1 MQLSEATYFST
12 QADTDYLSASQV
24 KRFLEC
30 EALALAEIR
39 GDIIR
44 EKTTALLVGSYVDA
58 YFSRTIDDFVR
69 DNPQIFTRSGDLRAD
84 FQQAQEIIAY
94 IEHDPLLMRMLD
106 GEQQKILT
114 GTVRGVPFKG
124 KLDVLLSEAECQAI
138 AQDFPDMAEHLLMA
152 PGAIVDMKIM
162 RDMAPVYM
170 PGAGRLSFVQAWR
183 YDLQL
188 AIYQQLVGN
197 KLPCFLLVATKEKTP
212 DKALIHIPQYILDA
226 ALEAVSDLLPRFHH
240 LKRHPDEATR
250 CERCVWC
257 RQTKQITGAVDADEL
272 EGGGL

>member
-162 RDMAPVYM
+162 RDMAPVFV

-226 ALEAVSDLLPRFHH
+226 ALEAVSHLLPRFHH
-240 LKRHPDEATR
+240 LKRHPDEAER
-250 CERCVWC
+250 CEQCVWC

>member
-12 QADTDYLSASQV
+12 RADTDYMSASQV

-58 YFSRTIDDFVR
+58 HFSGTLDDFVTE
-69 DNPQIFTRSGDLRAD
+69 NPQIYTQRGELRAD
-84 FQQAQEIIAY
+84 YQQAREIIAY
-94 IEHDPLLMRMLD
+94 IENDPLLMAMLD
-106 GEQQKILT
+106 GETQRIVT
-114 GTVRGVPFKG
+114 GEVEGIPFKG
-124 KLDVLLSEAECQAI
+124 KLDVLLSEAQCQAI
-138 AQDFPDMAEHLLMA
+138 AQDYPDMAEHLLMA

-188 AIYQQLVGN
+188 AIYQQLVGD
-197 KLPCFLLVATKEKTP
+197 KLPCFLLVATKEKSP
-212 DKALIHIPQYILDA
+212 DKALIHVPQYMLDA
-226 ALEAVSDLLPRFHH
+226 ALEAVSHLLPRFHH
-240 LKRHPDEATR
+240 LKRHPDEAEA
-250 CERCVWC
+250 CGKCAWC
-257 RQTKQITGAVDADEL
+257 KVNKLIAGAVDADEL